1 MAWPLTELPVIRIQR
16 PLQDLLRL
24 LVGNAHR
31 HEVIEVIEAPFAG
44 PRVLVHGFP
53 NDPRYIRELI
63 ELGKLAGWHGWIAI
77 RSRIPGRFA
86 VETNHDTVIRIDDE
100 GVGGARD
107 SVPMLVY
114 AVPLVVDV
122 ARVGPVILVSDTD

>member
-1 MAWPLTELPVIRIQR
+1 MARPLTELPAIRIQR
-16 PLQDLLRL
+16 PLQDLLCL
-24 LVGNAHR
+24 LVCNAHR
-31 HEVIEVIEAPFAG
+31 HEVLEVVESPFVR
-44 PRVLVHGFP
+44 PRIL
-53 NDPRYIRELI
+53 

-114 AVPLVVDV
+114 AVPLIVDV